1 MYTTWKWFISCH
13 YVYNHHNLLANC
25 LETKRFN
32 SWRLSF
38 YWLGIRTIEIVTQ
51 WCQRNFPNLFC
62 CEGQDSTDN
71 KRSKHAFRQ
80 YLVPKSHSHLHP
92 RQLPPHIKVDDPEP
106 ILNQNVYSLF
116 TDSYSKPDVRIPPQ
130 FTQESC
136 HVVILPLFVYHHT
149 SITLQPPPY
158 SLPSCTWVQRQRLGV
173 DSATHHPTDFL
184 TRKRF
189 RLSTLG
195 KVILSLSLILCS
207 VV

>member
-51 WCQRNFPNLFC
+51 WCQPNLPNLYC

-92 RQLPPHIKVDDPEP
+92 SQLPTHIKADDPEP
-106 ILNQNVYSLF
+106 ILNQNVYSRLQ
-116 TDSYSKPDVRIPPQ
+116 TATLNLMYVYHPNLHKNPAMLS
-130 FTQESC
+130 SC
-136 HVVILPLFVYHHT
+136 HYSYITTHQLHYNPDPTLYPCARECKDRDWGLTVQHIIPQTFLPENG
-149 SITLQPPPY
+149 
-158 SLPSCTWVQRQRLGV
+158 LG
-173 DSATHHPTDFL
+173 
-184 TRKRF
+184 
-189 RLSTLG
+189 
-195 KVILSLSLILCS
+195 
-207 VV
+207 